1 MTTAGA
7 GDDGFRLRVHMTFSE
22 RAHPRFIQALRE
34 MTPRARSRLI
44 RTLVERALA
53 VGPDQDLQVPGLRPE
68 PGIAPS
74 MRGRRWTHP
83 GIESPLAGL
92 SSTGSLSDAE
102 EMGA

>member
-1 MTTAGA
+1 
-7 GDDGFRLRVHMTFSE
+7 MTFSE

-44 RTLVERALA
+44 RTLVERSLA
-53 VGPDQDLQVPGLRPE
+53 TGPENDLPLQGLRPE
-68 PGIAPS
+68 HPLDPVMPGSGLTRQRIQ
-74 MRGRRWTHP
+74 
-83 GIESPLAGL
+83 SPLAGL